1 MLSIGQLQIPSRLVL
16 APMAGISDL
25 PFRQVTRPFG
35 CGLAYTEMISA
46 YSLARNNRVTLKKLS
61 ATRDDRP
68 LGVQILGGDPEIIK
82 RALDI
87 LSGYA
92 FDTID
97 FNAACPVTKVVSR
110 REGAGL
116 LKEPEKLQRLI
127 GVIVRNACVSV
138 TVKLRSGWDASSVNA
153 VELAIRA
160 QDAGVKGVCIHGRTR
175 MQGYSGTVDYHII
188 RKVKKSLHVPVIA
201 SGDAL
206 TPVLIKKLFDE
217 TGCDGVAIARGALG
231 NPWIFRET
239 EHYLTVRKVPGRPGM
254 DEIVRTMNDHL
265 SLLIVFYGE
274 ALGVIQFRK
283 LFAWYTRG
291 MVAKRLRE
299 SAFRA
304 VTRNDMLRLTA
315 ELQAGGHS

>member
-25 PFRQVTRPFG
+25 PFRRVTRPFG

-46 YSLARNNRVTLKKLS
+46 HSLARNNRVTLKKLS
-61 ATRDDRP
+61 VTRDDRP
-68 LGVQILGGDPEIIK
+68 LGVQILGGDSEIIK
-82 RALDI
+82 RSLDI

-116 LKEPEKLQRLI
+116 LKEPERLQMLI
-127 GVIVRNACVSV
+127 GVIVRNACVPV
-138 TVKLRSGWDASSVNA
+138 TVKLRSGWDDSSVNA

-160 QDAGVKGVCIHGRTR
+160 QDAGVQGVCIHGRTR

-239 EHYLTVRKVPGRPGM
+239 AHYLTVGKVPGRPGM
-254 DEIVRTMNDHL
+254 DEIVGTMNDHL
-265 SLLIVFYGE
+265 SLLIGFYGE
-274 ALGVIQFRK
+274 SLGVVQFRK

-304 VTRNDMLRLTA
+304 VTRNDMLHLTA
-315 ELQAGGHS
+315 ELQARCHS